1 MRPLESLAIAA
12 LSLGFH
18 PVTRDFTTP
27 IFLLPSSG
35 RMVKNYGNPRSR
47 YMPHQ
52 GAQEIARRQ
61 RRSA

>member
-1 MRPLESLAIAA
+1 MRPLNSLAIAA

-27 IFLLPSSG
+27 NFLLPSSG
-35 RMVKNYGNPRSR
+35 RAVKNYGNPRSK

-52 GAQEIARRQ
+52 GKREIARRAG
-61 RRSA
+61 RK